1 MIARFIPL
9 LALSAAVPA
18 IAADRTVSVGSF
30 ERVRVD
36 GPFEVRIVAGG
47 SRGAKLAGD
56 RDLIERIA
64 VQVNGGTLTVRLG
77 TGGWGERFAT
87 RNATPPVI
95 TLSTPR
101 LTNLAVSAGART
113 SVNRMTGQQV
123 AVSVHGSGS
132 LMVERVE
139 ADQFSA
145 ALLGAGTLTVGG
157 QANRARLTSDGAAT
171 IDAAELAV
179 KDLVVQLNGL
189 GETTAMARQTAQ
201 VTTNGLGK
209 VTVTGPATCTVRAA
223 AGGPVSCGSRK

>member
-1 MIARFIPL
+1 MIVRVLPL
-9 LALSAAVPA
+9 LAIVAPMPVAAAERVA
-18 IAADRTVSVGSF
+18 SVGSF

-36 GPFEVRIVAGG
+36 GPFEVRIVVGG
-47 SRGAKLAGD
+47 SPGAKVAGD
-56 RDLIERIA
+56 RDLIERVA

-87 RNATPPVI
+87 RNPAPPVV

-113 SVNRMTGQQV
+113 SVNRMAGQQV

-132 LMVERVE
+132 LAVERVE

-171 IDAAELAV
+171 IDAAKLAV

-189 GETTAMARQTAQ
+189 GETTATARQTAQ
-201 VTTNGLGK
+201 VTTNSLGK

-223 AGGPVSCGSRK
+223 AGGPVICGSRK